1 MDISRGWMSAH
12 LKANLSPSE
21 ISQVDGFPE
30 KAGSAQS
37 RDVGKER
44 LEAIGCRRGYS
55 SFGEEGVQA
64 NAV

>member
-1 MDISRGWMSAH
+1 M
-12 LKANLSPSE
+12 
-21 ISQVDGFPE
+21 DGFPE